1 MSNFQPINAAGIK
14 PEVYQ
19 ATGIRMKCSGITATT
34 KACLCKV
41 SSAGVVSPTSVPHTA
56 SAITNDVT
64 PLYVYEEGSFETSGT
79 DTFANF
85 SVIGAAGIVKLT
97 ASASQ
102 TIAAGDV
109 VELDA
114 NGYVR
119 KATDANTTEIQ
130 VGVALEAVTTTDDP
144 ASIQVASYCPIIITG
159 SVA

>member
-41 SSAGVVSPTSVPHTA
+41 SAEGVVSPTEVPHTA
-56 SAITNDVT
+56 GAISNTLT

-85 SVIGAAGIVKLT
+85 SVLGAAGIVKLT
-97 ASASQ
+97 ASAGE
-102 TIAAGDV
+102 TIAIGDTL
-109 VELDA
+109 ELDA

-119 KATDANTTEIQ
+119 KATTGATTEIQ
-130 VGVALEAVTTTDDP
+130 VGVALEAVTTTTDP
-144 ASIQVASYCPIIITG
+144 ASIQVVSYCPVYVTG
-159 SVA
+159 GVA